1 MLEISFA
8 LIAFFTSMLTAI
20 IGLGGGLL
28 LIALMPGFLPA
39 AVIIPI
45 HSVVQLASNVSRA
58 AFAWRAIRWEYF
70 GAFAIGSA
78 IGGLIAVQFIKLIN
92 IEYISLF
99 IGLFILMN
107 VWTPQIFEWLG
118 KLKGEFITIGILQ
131 TGLGMIGGATG
142 PLGQASLMRRDLS
155 KDEIVTTTAMFMSF
169 THITKLV
176 AFAIL
181 GVNIMIWWKLMLGM
195 VLGVVLGSW
204 VGTHVRTKV
213 DDKIFKQI
221 LSILLTV
228 LAIRM
233 IYIVLF
239 SNN

>member
-1 MLEISFA
+1 MFELGFT

-39 AVIIPI
+39 AAIIPI
-45 HSVVQLASNVSRA
+45 HSVVQLASNASRA
-58 AFAWRAIRWEYF
+58 AFAWQTIRWEYF
-70 GAFAIGSA
+70 IAFAVGS
-78 IGGLIAVQFIKLIN
+78 IFGGLIAAQFIRLIN

-107 VWTPQIFEWLG
+107 VWTPQVFQWLG
-118 KLKGEFITIGILQ
+118 RLKGEFITIGILQ

-142 PLGQASLMRRDLS
+142 PLGQASLMRRGLS
-155 KDEIVTTTAMFMSF
+155 KDEIVTTTALFMSF

-181 GVNIMIWWKLMLGM
+181 GVNIIFWWKLMLGM
-195 VLGVVLGSW
+195 VVGVILGSW
-204 VGTHVRTKV
+204 AGTKVRTKV
-213 DDKIFKQI
+213 DDKIFKQA

-228 LAIRM
+228 LAVRM
-233 IYIVLF
+233 IYVVLF
-239 SNN
+239 LNG

>member
-1 MLEISFA
+1 MFELSFT

-28 LIALMPGFLPA
+28 LIALMPGFIPV

-45 HSVVQLASNVSRA
+45 HSVVQLASNASRA
-58 AFAWRAIRWEYF
+58 AFAWHTIRWEYF
-70 GAFAIGSA
+70 FAFAIGSVV
-78 IGGLIAVQFIKLIN
+78 GGLIAVQFIKLID

-107 VWTPQIFEWLG
+107 VWTPQVFEWLG
-118 KLKGEFITIGILQ
+118 KLKGELFTIGILQ

-142 PLGQASLMRRDLS
+142 PLGQASLMRRNLN
-155 KDEIVTTTAMFMSF
+155 KDEIVTTTALFMSF
-169 THITKLV
+169 THITKLA

-204 VGTHVRTKV
+204 AGTHVRTKV
-213 DDKIFKQI
+213 NDKIFKQV

-228 LAIRM
+228 LAVRM
-233 IYIVLF
+233 IYIILF
-239 SNN
+239 ANS

>member
-1 MLEISFA
+1 MFELAFTF
-8 LIAFFTSMLTAI
+8 IAFFTSMLTAI

-28 LIALMPGFLPA
+28 LIALMPGFLPT

-45 HSVVQLASNVSRA
+45 HSVVQLASNASRA

-70 GAFAIGSA
+70 TAFAIGSI
-78 IGGLIAVQFIKLIN
+78 IGGLIATQFIRLIN

-107 VWTPQIFEWLG
+107 VWTPKIFEWLG
-118 KLKGEFITIGILQ
+118 RLKGEFFTIGILQ

-155 KDEIVTTTAMFMSF
+155 KDEIVTTTALFMSF
-169 THITKLV
+169 THITKLF

-181 GVNIMIWWKLMLGM
+181 GVNLLVWWKLMFGM
-195 VLGVVLGSW
+195 VVGVILGSW
-204 VGTHVRTKV
+204 AGTKVRTKV
-213 DDKIFKQI
+213 NDAIFKQV
-221 LSILLTV
+221 LSVLLTI

-233 IYIVLF
+233 IYAVVF
-239 SNN
+239 